1 MPPQYALGMAPRV
14 DEDDTAR
21 ATLSEVATL
30 ADVSISTVSKVL
42 NGRPGVSDETRAR
55 IEGLLQDQGYSRRQP
70 TLGLAPLVEVLVW
83 EIDSTWAV
91 ELIAG
96 VERIARE
103 HGLGMVVSNTEDRNV
118 SDSRW
123 MEGVIARRPVGV
135 LLVGARLPESQQRQ
149 LQSRQI
155 PVVAIDQ
162 GGHTGLAE
170 HSVGSADWSGAF
182 AATRHLLE
190 LGHRR
195 IAIITG
201 PDDMIASVARV
212 SGFRAALDA
221 AGVAL
226 PEEYVRH
233 GEFHRQDGLEHG
245 RVLLGLADPPTAIFA
260 SNDLQALGVYEAA
273 RSLDVR
279 IPEQLSVVGYDDL
292 KAAAWV
298 VPALTTIRVPLAEMA
313 EQATRLVVRLR
324 DEPGFAVS
332 HIDLATSLVVR
343 RSTAPAPGAPAA
355 EDGEPSSPEA

>member
-1 MPPQYALGMAPRV
+1 MSMKDPDGEAAS
-14 DEDDTAR
+14 
-21 ATLSEVATL
+21 ATLSEIGAL

-55 IEGLLQDQGYSRRQP
+55 IEALLQEQGYSRRQAAQRP
-70 TLGLAPLVEVLVW
+70 TSLVEVLVW

-103 HGLGMVVSNTEDRNV
+103 HGLGMVVSNTQDRKV
-118 SDSRW
+118 SDARW
-123 MEGVIARRPVGV
+123 LEGVIARRPVGV
-135 LLVGARLPESQQRQ
+135 LLVGAELPESQQRQ

-162 GGHTGLAE
+162 GGRTGLAE

-182 AATRHLLE
+182 AATRHLLD

-221 AGVAL
+221 AGVPL
-226 PEEYVRH
+226 PEQYVRH
-233 GEFHRQDGLEHG
+233 GEFHRHDGLEQG
-245 RVLLGLADPPTAIFA
+245 RALLELPEPPSAVFA

-273 RSLDVR
+273 RALDVR

-313 EQATRLVVRLR
+313 EQATRLLVRLR

-343 RSTAPAPGAPAA
+343 QSTAPAPGAA
-355 EDGEPSSPEA
+355 G

>member
-1 MPPQYALGMAPRV
+1 MSMKVPEGEAAG
-14 DEDDTAR
+14 
-21 ATLSEVATL
+21 ATLSEIGAL

-55 IEGLLQDQGYSRRQP
+55 IEVLLQQQGYSRRQP
-70 TLGLAPLVEVLVW
+70 ATGPAPLVEVLVW

-103 HGLGMVVSNTEDRNV
+103 HGLGMVVSNTQDRNEP
-118 SDSRW
+118 DPRW
-123 MEGVIARRPVGV
+123 MDGVLARRPVGV
-135 LLVGARLPESQQRQ
+135 LLVGAQLPESQQRR

-162 GGHTGLAE
+162 GGRTGRVE
-170 HSVGSADWSGAF
+170 HSVGSADWSGAY
-182 AATRHLLE
+182 AATSHLLE

-221 AGVAL
+221 AGVPL
-226 PEEYVRH
+226 PDEYVRH

-245 RVLLGLADPPTAIFA
+245 SVLLGLAEPPTAVFA

-273 RSLDVR
+273 RALDVR

-292 KAAAWV
+292 KAAGWV

-313 EQATRLVVRLR
+313 EQATRLLVRLR

-343 RSTAPAPGAPAA
+343 QSTAPPADDSA
-355 EDGEPSSPEA
+355 G